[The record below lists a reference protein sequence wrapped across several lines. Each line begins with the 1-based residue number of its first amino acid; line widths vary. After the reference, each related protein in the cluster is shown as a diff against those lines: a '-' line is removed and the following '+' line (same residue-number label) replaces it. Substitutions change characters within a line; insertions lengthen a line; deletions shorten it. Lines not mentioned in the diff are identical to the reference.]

1 MGDSFFTELRRRNVL
16 RVAFVYLV
24 AAWLILQVADL
35 IVPILSLP
43 EWSSKLIFLLLILG
57 FPISLILAWAFE
69 MTPEG
74 LKKEKDVDRSQSI
87 ASQTGRRID
96 FVIIGSLALA
106 LAYSIYFTDP
116 DVADSAVPVPA
127 LDGTHSIAVL
137 PLVNMSSD
145 PETDYF
151 SDGLA
156 EELLNLLSKVDS
168 LRVAARTSS
177 FAYKGSDQNI
187 QKIGEELGVG
197 HILEGSVRRA
207 GNRVRITTQLINVA
221 DGFHLWSE
229 TYDRELTDIFA
240 LQDEIAA
247 AVVKALRIELLD
259 EEIAPERV
267 AIDPAAYDLFLR
279 GRGELNENDAGAL
292 ERAAD
297 YLQRAIELEPGYV
310 AAMALL
316 GSTYLDMDEYG
327 SLSITESLRLSGPL
341 IEKALELDPN
351 DADAWAAQGY
361 RQWRLDQTALAGES
375 LQHALGLS
383 PSHIRALGNYTNV
396 LLAQGRFREN
406 LEQTRKL
413 AELDPQNP
421 NHLAT
426 YEYIKAYF
434 GENGQIEPVFDR
446 LRQTHYNDPR
456 FYDAS
461 ASYYQRAHEYDR
473 MVKDMLRTRA
483 LRPSDAWAPGWIS
496 TVLFSLGAADE
507 GEQWLD
513 QTRQVNPDSRYL
525 LRAGYERLL
534 VQKQYGELTA
544 FMRAAWLR
552 EATEGNYLGLGAAL
566 LLDGKPAETY
576 DVLKESLA
584 RYPFDPETGN
594 VSFGTDAALWL
605 ILAARAV
612 GDDALAGDLLGK
624 VGIQIGNAIE
634 QRYYVLGAQQSRAA
648 YYALAGERI
657 RALYTLQQAAD
668 NGYSVPHDLETPF
681 FDALKNNPDFQ
692 LILKQVR
699 DNQAAMKEKV
709 LALDNLLPAAGAA

>member
-87 ASQTGRRID
+87 TSQTGRKID
-96 FVIIGSLALA
+96 FVIIGALALA
-106 LAYSIYFTDP
+106 LAYSIYFKDP
-116 DVADSAVPVPA
+116 DAADSAVPVPA
-127 LDGTHSIAVL
+127 LDDTHSIAVL

-156 EELLNLLSKVDS
+156 EELLDLLSKVDS

-279 GRGELNENDAGAL
+279 GRAELNENVAGSL
-292 ERAAD
+292 QRTAD
-297 YLQRAIELEPGYV
+297 YLTRAIELEPDYA

-316 GSTYLDMDEYG
+316 AGTYLDMDEFG
-327 SLSITESLRLSGPL
+327 SLSIRESLRLSGPL

-351 DADAWAAQGY
+351 DADAWAAQAY
-361 RQWRLDQTALAGES
+361 RQLRLDQTALAGES
-375 LQHALGLS
+375 LQRALALS
-383 PSHIRALGNYTNV
+383 PSHIRALRNYTTV

-413 AELDPQNP
+413 AKLDPQNP

-434 GENGQIEPVFDR
+434 GENGQSKPVFDR
-446 LRQTHYNDPR
+446 LRQSHYNDPR

-461 ASYYQRAHEYDR
+461 ASYY
-473 MVKDMLRTRA
+473 LR
-483 LRPSDAWAPGWIS
+483 
-496 TVLFSLGAADE
+496 
-507 GEQWLD
+507 
-513 QTRQVNPDSRYL
+513 
-525 LRAGYERLL
+525 
-534 VQKQYGELTA
+534 
-544 FMRAAWLR
+544 
-552 EATEGNYLGLGAAL
+552 
-566 LLDGKPAETY
+566 
-576 DVLKESLA
+576 
-584 RYPFDPETGN
+584 
-594 VSFGTDAALWL
+594 
-605 ILAARAV
+605 
-612 GDDALAGDLLGK
+612 
-624 VGIQIGNAIE
+624 
-634 QRYYVLGAQQSRAA
+634 
-648 YYALAGERI
+648 
-657 RALYTLQQAAD
+657 
-668 NGYSVPHDLETPF
+668 
-681 FDALKNNPDFQ
+681 
-692 LILKQVR
+692 
-699 DNQAAMKEKV
+699 
-709 LALDNLLPAAGAA
+709 

>member
-1 MGDSFFTELRRRNVL
+1 MGDSFLTELRRRNVL

-35 IVPILSLP
+35 IVPILGVP

-74 LKKEKDVDRSQSI
+74 LKKEKDVDRSESI
-87 ASQTGRRID
+87 THETGRRID
-96 FVIIGSLALA
+96 FVIIGALVLALV
-106 LAYSIYFTDP
+106 YSIYFKDP
-116 DVADSAVPVPA
+116 DPDAAADTAIPVPA
-127 LDGTHSIAVL
+127 ADGTHSIAVL

-156 EELLNLLSKVDS
+156 EELLNLLSKVDA

-177 FAYKGSDQNI
+177 FVYKGADQNI
-187 QKIGEELGVG
+187 QKIGAELGVG

-207 GNRVRITTQLINVA
+207 GNRVRVTTQLIDVA

-267 AIDPAAYDLFLR
+267 AINPAAYDLFLR
-279 GRGELNENDAGAL
+279 GRGELNVNNAGAL

-297 YLQRAIELEPGYV
+297 YLQRAIELEPDYV

-316 GSTYLDMDEYG
+316 GSTYLAMDEFG

-351 DADAWAAQGY
+351 EADAWAAQGS
-361 RQWRLDQTALAGES
+361 RQLRLDQTVLAAES
-375 LQHALGLS
+375 LRRALELA
-383 PSHIRALGNYTNV
+383 PSHIRALNNYTTV
-396 LLAQGRFREN
+396 LLAQGRYREN
-406 LEQTRKL
+406 LEITRTL

-421 NHLAT
+421 NHAVTHEIFL
-426 YEYIKAYF
+426 AYF
-434 GENGQIEPVFDR
+434 GENGQMETVLDR
-446 LRQTHYNDPR
+446 MRVSHRDDPR

-461 ASYYQRAHEYDR
+461 ASYYRATHHFDR
-473 MVKDMLRTRA
+473 MIRDMLRMRV
-483 LRPSDAWAPGWIS
+483 LRPADAWPPGWIS
-496 TVLFSLGAADE
+496 ATLFSLGVDDA
-507 GEQWLD
+507 GEYWLA
-513 QTRQVNPDSRYL
+513 QTRQVNPGSRYL
-525 LRAGYERLL
+525 SMARYQQLL
-534 VQKQYGELTA
+534 VSKQYSVLEGFA
-544 FMRAAWLR
+544 RDAWMR
-552 EATEGNYLGLGAAL
+552 EATERSYLGLGAAL
-566 LLDGKPAETY
+566 MRTGKSAESY
-576 DVLKESLA
+576 QVLKESLTK
-584 RYPFDPETGN
+584 YPFDPETGN
-594 VSFGTDAALWL
+594 VSLDTESALWL

-612 GDDALAGDLLGK
+612 GDVELA
-624 VGIQIGNAIE
+624 
-634 QRYYVLGAQQSRAA
+634 
-648 YYALAGERI
+648 
-657 RALYTLQQAAD
+657 
-668 NGYSVPHDLETPF
+668 
-681 FDALKNNPDFQ
+681 
-692 LILKQVR
+692 
-699 DNQAAMKEKV
+699 
-709 LALDNLLPAAGAA
+709 

>member
-35 IVPILSLP
+35 IVPILNLP

-87 ASQTGRRID
+87 TSQTGRRID
-96 FVIIGSLALA
+96 FVIIGSLVLA
-106 LAYSIYFTDP
+106 LVYSIYFKDP
-116 DVADSAVPVPA
+116 DAADSAVPVPA
-127 LDGTHSIAVL
+127 QDGTHSIAVL

-156 EELLNLLSKVDS
+156 EELLNLLAKVDS

-279 GRGELNENDAGAL
+279 ARGELNENDAGAL

-297 YLQRAIELEPGYV
+297 YLQRAIEREPGYV

-361 RQWRLDQTALAGES
+361 RQLRLDQTALAGD
-375 LQHALGLS
+375 
-383 PSHIRALGNYTNV
+383 
-396 LLAQGRFREN
+396 LLA
-406 LEQTRKL
+406 
-413 AELDPQNP
+413 
-421 NHLAT
+421 
-426 YEYIKAYF
+426 
-434 GENGQIEPVFDR
+434 
-446 LRQTHYNDPR
+446 
-456 FYDAS
+456 
-461 ASYYQRAHEYDR
+461 
-473 MVKDMLRTRA
+473 
-483 LRPSDAWAPGWIS
+483 
-496 TVLFSLGAADE
+496 
-507 GEQWLD
+507 
-513 QTRQVNPDSRYL
+513 
-525 LRAGYERLL
+525 
-534 VQKQYGELTA
+534 
-544 FMRAAWLR
+544 
-552 EATEGNYLGLGAAL
+552 
-566 LLDGKPAETY
+566 
-576 DVLKESLA
+576 
-584 RYPFDPETGN
+584 
-594 VSFGTDAALWL
+594 
-605 ILAARAV
+605 
-612 GDDALAGDLLGK
+612 K

-634 QRYYVLGAQQSRAA
+634 QRYYVLDAQQLRAA

-681 FDALKNNPDFQ
+681 FDKLKNNPDFQ
-692 LILKQVR
+692 AILEQVR
-699 DNQAAMKEKV
+699 ANQAVMKAKV
-709 LALDNLLPAAGAA
+709 LALGELLPDTDAA